1 MRTRVRES
9 LCECTRGWGTSTAEC
24 EIWLFKQLEKTGMS
38 RLTGN
43 LFCGALLVSSFLV
56 TPVLWTQEEP
66 KKGPEQVDDL
76 FKKVDLKSQD
86 ETKVFGQK
94 VDKAAETVVNRY
106 LEAVGGRAV
115 LASVKDRMA
124 KFRNIKY
131 SATGETEAVIALYLK
146 RGHKYREEWEI
157 KGFKIKDEKLAFT
170 QVYDGEK
177 QEGWVQMLGTVSPL
191 EGRTLS
197 VFVWDKQVDDFFLHW
212 QEDGYGLKMI
222 GQGLVDDEAADIV
235 EVADFTGRQ
244 KIRYFFSKKTALL
257 LKKEWFDTSGKQT
270 VKKEQFYKLYRA
282 IKFKDNSRQAVKFPL
297 KLEIHVDGD
306 LDTKREY
313 TDIQFNQDLKD
324 ALFAKPEGVPFTG
337 GIDGTKKK
345 PALPTA
351 TKVGPAPP
359 VGVHAGRGRSRG
371 RSRTSRKG
379 APGGPKPAP
388 VEPAPVKPGSK
399 VP

>member
-1 MRTRVRES
+1 
-9 LCECTRGWGTSTAEC
+9 
-24 EIWLFKQLEKTGMS
+24 MS
-38 RLTGN
+38 RSTGN
-43 LFCGALLVSSFLV
+43 LFCGALLVSSLLV
-56 TPVLWTQEEP
+56 TPILWTQEES
-66 KKGPEQVDDL
+66 KKGPEQVEDL

-86 ETKVFGQK
+86 EMKVFGQK
-94 VDKAAETVVNRY
+94 VDKAAEEVVNRY

-115 LASVKDRMA
+115 LAAVKDRMA

-157 KGFKIKDEKLAFT
+157 KGFKIKDAPLAFT
-170 QVYDGEK
+170 QIYNGDV
-177 QEGWVQMLGTVSPL
+177 QEGWVKMLGTVSPL

-197 VFVWDKQVDDFFLHW
+197 VFVWDKQVDDFFIHW
-212 QEDGYGLKMI
+212 KEDGYGLKMI

-244 KIRYFFSKKTALL
+244 KIRYFFAKKTALL

-306 LDTKREY
+306 LDTERIY

-324 ALFAKPEGVPFTG
+324 ALFVKPEGVPFTG

-345 PALPTA
+345 PVLPTA
-351 TKVGPAPP
+351 AKVGPAPP

-371 RSRTSRKG
+371 RRGSSRTSKK
-379 APGGPKPAP
+379 ATPEAK
-388 VEPAPVKPGSK
+388 PAPVKPGSK
-399 VP
+399 TP